1 VLRPGIVLLL
11 NGVSMKKRI
20 MDASL
25 FGDPEPDPSPAV
37 EPEAAEPSSSAF
49 PPGKDEMNFAEFPIA
64 LLTDRVPKGQ
74 KSIEFV
80 DSIYDEKRKKMI
92 IRRRIIEGSEQ
103 YGLPTAT
110 DDAVIL
116 ALIQLTK
123 LRGDFQRREVVF
135 TRSEL
140 LEMLGW
146 PREGKNYDRLKL
158 SLLRIANVTYNYD
171 NAWWD
176 ARQKTWTTRAFHIID
191 IVEIND
197 SRASSE
203 LDASSWSRIVWGGA
217 VFESFRWGFL
227 RDIDFRLCMRLEHAI
242 SLRMYRFLGKRFHH
256 KPDWTFD
263 LKEFA
268 NDHLCLG
275 RNYEGGSQIARKLQP
290 AIAELE
296 LAGFLEPLPE
306 AERFPR
312 DGRTWRIRLR
322 QRERDVAALPA
333 PEEASGP
340 GEAGD
345 GVVEAGPAAGLV
357 ARGVHPE
364 AAAQLARDF
373 PAGAIGVQVE
383 VFDWLM
389 LRRDKKVGRNP
400 AGYLV
405 KAIREGYAPPARGF
419 TGRADLRRRDDAERA
434 GRLAASEASRLR
446 REEGL
451 REEGLGRAVAAHWEG
466 LDPDGRAGLEAAALA
481 QAGPEMLAMLKG
493 PLKGPG
499 LRMIREEHIRRLIEA
514 AGPETPDA

>member
-1 VLRPGIVLLL
+1 
-11 NGVSMKKRI
+11 MKKRI
-20 MDASL
+20 MDAGL
-25 FGDPEPDPSPAV
+25 FDGMDQTPTPPPDDGPGPEGVELASP
-37 EPEAAEPSSSAF
+37 AF

-80 DSIYDEKRKKMI
+80 DSIYDERRKKTI

-110 DDAVIL
+110 DDAVVL

-227 RDIDFRLCMRLEHAI
+227 RNIDFQLCMRLEHAI

-275 RNYEGGSQIARKLQP
+275 RNYEGGAQIARKLQP

-306 AERFPR
+306 AERFPK
-312 DGRTWRIRLR
+312 DGRNWKVRLR
-322 QRERDVAALPA
+322 QKDRGDAAA
-333 PEEASGP
+333 AGP
-340 GEAGD
+340 GLDSEGPPGAGD
-345 GVVEAGPAAGLV
+345 AGEAGPAAGLI

-373 PAGAIGVQVE
+373 PAEAIGAQVE

-389 LRRDKKVGRNP
+389 LRRDKKVGKNP

-405 KAIREGYAPPARGF
+405 RAIREGYAIPARGF
-419 TGRADLRRRDDAERA
+419 AGKADLGRREDAERA
-434 GRLAASEASRLR
+434 ARRDAAEASRQR
-446 REEGL
+446 REEVL
-451 REEGLGRAVAAHWEG
+451 REEGLVRAVEAHWEG
-466 LDPDGRAGLEAAALA
+466 LDADGRASLEEAALA

-499 LRMIREEHIRRLIEA
+499 LRLIREEYIRRLIA
-514 AGPETPDA
+514 QAVPESADD

>member
-1 VLRPGIVLLL
+1 
-11 NGVSMKKRI
+11 MKKRS

-25 FGDPEPDPSPAV
+25 FDNLEPTPAPPSEPEPAESASPI
-37 EPEAAEPSSSAF
+37 F

-123 LRGDFQRREVVF
+123 LRGDFQHREVVF

-227 RDIDFRLCMRLEHAI
+227 RNIDFRLCMRLEHAI

-296 LAGFLEPLPE
+296 AAGFLEPLPE
-306 AERFPR
+306 AGRFPR
-312 DGRTWRIRLR
+312 EGRKWQIRLL
-322 QRERDVAALPA
+322 QRDRGAAAAVPAAAESVVDDGGPA
-333 PEEASGP
+333 P
-340 GEAGD
+340 
-345 GVVEAGPAAGLV
+345 GLI

-364 AAAQLARDF
+364 AAAQLAKDF
-373 PAGAIGVQVE
+373 PAEAIEVQVE

-389 LRRDKKVGRNP
+389 LRQDKKVARNP

-405 KAIREGYAPPARGF
+405 KAIREGYAVPARGF
-419 TGRADLRRRDDAERA
+419 TRKADLGRREDAERT
-434 GRLAASEASRLR
+434 RRREVSEALRLR
-446 REEGL
+446 REEGG
-451 REEGLGRAVAAHWEG
+451 REERLGREVAAHWES
-466 LDPDGRAGLEAAALA
+466 LDPDGRAKLEEAALA
-481 QAGPEMLAMLKG
+481 QSGPEMLAMLKG

-499 LRMIREEHIRRLIEA
+499 LRMIREEYIRRLIVA
-514 AGPETPDA
+514 QAPSPDS

>member
-1 VLRPGIVLLL
+1 MLL
-11 NGVSMKKRI
+11 NGVSMKNQI

-25 FGDPEPDPSPAV
+25 FDDLEPVPSPAV
-37 EPEAAEPSSSAF
+37 EPEPAESSPAF

-135 TRSEL
+135 TRLEL

-197 SRASSE
+197 SRASNE

-227 RDIDFRLCMRLEHAI
+227 RNIDFQLCMRLEHAI

-296 LAGFLEPLPE
+296 AAGFLGPLSE

-312 DGRTWRIRLR
+312 DGRNWRIRLQ
-322 QRERDVAALPA
+322 QRDRDAAASEPA
-333 PEEASGP
+333 VEPPAEAV
-340 GEAGD
+340 D
-345 GVVEAGPAAGLV
+345 GGPASQLI

-373 PAGAIGVQVE
+373 PVEAIEVQVE

-389 LRRDKKVGRNP
+389 LRRDKKVDKNP

-405 KAIREGYAPPARGF
+405 KAIREGYAVPARGF
-419 TGRADLRRRDDAERA
+419 TCKANLRQREDAELAKRRDV
-434 GRLAASEASRLR
+434 SEALRQR
-446 REEGL
+446 REEGM
-451 REEGLGRAVAAHWEG
+451 REESLGRTVAAYWEG
-466 LDPDGRAGLEAAALA
+466 LDSDGRAGLEEAALA

-493 PLKGPG
+493 PLRGPG
-499 LRMIREEHIRRLIEA
+499 LRMIREEHIRRLIA
-514 AGPETPDA
+514 QDATPDV